1 MDSNARGTAASA
13 DTIAA
18 VATAPG
24 RGGIG
29 IVRVSGPDCRHIA
42 AALLGRAPA
51 PRTAELHRFRDA
63 AGEPIDEGIALY
75 FPAPASFTGEDV
87 LELQG
92 HGGPVVMDLLLRRV
106 LELGARAAGPGE
118 FTQRAFLNDKLDLA
132 QAEAVADLIDS
143 GSAQAARAALRSLQ
157 GEFSSQVHDLAESV
171 LELRMWVEAAID
183 FPEEEVDFL
192 GDRAL
197 GARLEFIRRRFAELA
212 ETARQGALLRDG
224 LTIVIAGRPNAGKS
238 SLLNRLAGYDAAIVT
253 PVPGTT
259 RDVLR
264 ERIEID
270 GLPLHVL
277 DTAGLRESRDEVE
290 AEGIRRAHRELE
302 RADRVLFV
310 VDSADPAAVA
320 GIAADLAALPT
331 EAPRTVVFNK
341 IDRVGGAP
349 RIEPGVAATVD
360 DAVPAPG
367 GAASGAPAASPAEGT
382 PSHGHVHLS
391 AATGAGLDLLRQHLK
406 DCVGFHPSGVGVLSA
421 RARHLDALRRA
432 RSRVEEAHRLLTE
445 RHAGEL
451 VAQELTDAQ
460 KALGEITGEVTSDD
474 LLGGIF
480 ASFCIGK

>member
-1 MDSNARGTAASA
+1 MFSLH
-13 DTIAA
+13 TIAA
-18 VATAPG
+18 IATAPG

-29 IVRVSGPDCRHIA
+29 VVRVSGQGCRAIA
-42 AALLGRAPA
+42 EGLFGRVPA
-51 PRTAELHRFRDA
+51 PRAAELHQFRDA
-63 AGEPIDEGIALY
+63 AGEPIDQGIALY

-106 LELGARAAGPGE
+106 LELGARVAEPGE
-118 FTQRAFLNDKLDLA
+118 FSQRAFLNDKLDLA

-157 GEFSSQVHDLAESV
+157 GEFSSQVHDLAEAV

-183 FPEEEVDFL
+183 FPDEDVDFL

-197 GARLEFIRRRFAELA
+197 DVRLDFIRRRFAELA
-212 ETARQGALLRDG
+212 ETARQGTLLRDG
-224 LTIVIAGRPNAGKS
+224 LTLVIAGRPNAGKS

-270 GLPLHVL
+270 GLPVHVL
-277 DTAGLRESRDEVE
+277 DTAGLRESPDEVE
-290 AEGIRRAHRELE
+290 AEGIRRAHRELA

-310 VDSADPAAVA
+310 VDAADGAAVA
-320 GIAADLAALPT
+320 AIAADLAALPT
-331 EAPRTVVFNK
+331 EAPRTVVINK
-341 IDRVGGAP
+341 IDRIDGEPRVEPGAP
-349 RIEPGVAATVD
+349 PQ
-360 DAVPAPG
+360 
-367 GAASGAPAASPAEGT
+367 
-382 PSHGHVHLS
+382 VHLS

-406 DCVGFHPSGVGVLSA
+406 DCVGFHAAGASALSA

-432 RSRVEEAHRLLTE
+432 RAHVEEAHRLLTE

-460 KALGEITGEVTSDD
+460 KQLGEITGEVSSDD
-474 LLGGIF
+474 LLGRIF
-480 ASFCIGK
+480 SSFCIGK

>member
-1 MDSNARGTAASA
+1 MDTSA

-18 VATAPG
+18 LATAPG

-29 IVRVSGPDCRHIA
+29 IVRVSGRDCRRIA
-42 AALLGRAPA
+42 EVLLGRVPA
-51 PRTAELHRFRDA
+51 PRTAELHRFGDA

-106 LELGARAAGPGE
+106 LELGARAAEPGE

-197 GARLEFIRRRFAELA
+197 GARLEFIRRRFGELA
-212 ETARQGALLRDG
+212 ETARQGTLLRDG

-277 DTAGLRESRDEVE
+277 DTAGLRDSPDEVE
-290 AEGIRRAHRELE
+290 VEGIRRAHREIE

-310 VDSADPAAVA
+310 VDVSDAEAVVA
-320 GIAADLAALPT
+320 IEKDLAALPT
-331 EAPRTVVFNK
+331 DAPRTVVLNK
-341 IDRVGGAP
+341 IDRVGGEP
-349 RIEPGVAATVD
+349 RLESAT
-360 DAVPAPG
+360 
-367 GAASGAPAASPAEGT
+367 T
-382 PSHGHVHLS
+382 PPDRVSLS

-406 DCVGFHPSGVGVLSA
+406 DCVGFHPSSGGVLSA
-421 RARHLDALRRA
+421 RTRHLDALRRA
-432 RSRVEEAHRLLTE
+432 RAHVEQAHRLLAE

-460 KALGEITGEVTSDD
+460 KQLGEITGEVTNDD
-474 LLGGIF
+474 LLGRIF

>member
-1 MDSNARGTAASA
+1 VGSQS

-42 AALLGRAPA
+42 VALLGRAPA

-63 AGEPIDEGIALY
+63 TGEPIDEGIALY

-87 LELQG
+87 LELHG

-106 LELGARAAGPGE
+106 LELGARSAEPGE

-212 ETARQGALLRDG
+212 ETARQGTLLRDG

-277 DTAGLRESRDEVE
+277 DTAGLRDSPDEVE

-310 VDSADPAAVA
+310 VDAADPDAVA
-320 GIAADLAALPT
+320 GIPADLAALPT
-331 EAPRTVVFNK
+331 DAPRTVVFNK
-341 IDRVGGAP
+341 IDRIGGVP
-349 RIEPGVAATVD
+349 RIEPD
-360 DAVPAPG
+360 DL
-367 GAASGAPAASPAEGT
+367 
-382 PSHGHVHLS
+382 VHLS
-391 AATGAGLDLLRQHLK
+391 AVTGAGLDLLRQLLK

-421 RARHLDALRRA
+421 RARHVDALQRA
-432 RSRVEEAHRLLTE
+432 RAHVEEAHRLLTA

-460 KALGEITGEVTSDD
+460 KALGEVTGEVTSDD
-474 LLGGIF
+474 LLGRIF